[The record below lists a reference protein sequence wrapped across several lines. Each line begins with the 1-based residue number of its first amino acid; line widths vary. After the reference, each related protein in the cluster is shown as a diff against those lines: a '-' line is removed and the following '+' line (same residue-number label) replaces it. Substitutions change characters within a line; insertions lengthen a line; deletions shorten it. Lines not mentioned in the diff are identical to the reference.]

1 MPAARRGRRVPRGPD
16 TDDLGGAARVERW
29 FLRVMLG
36 VSVVAWLSLVL
47 AELGQFRLALLGFL
61 LTAGAF
67 GLSLLVYAFREGPAG
82 PAATAGGRKPAL
94 AATAGIL
101 LCAALFL
108 PPYET
113 AVAGGDATVYLN
125 FGRQI
130 AHHGALEF
138 EDALLRPLSPASR
151 AELFRNRV
159 TDDTTG
165 QFARFPGG
173 FLIAD
178 IADPTVTA
186 GFSPLFPVLTA
197 LGHAL
202 VSPRAALVVAPLFAT
217 LSLIGLWCVA
227 RRLGGVHAAWL
238 AATLTAVSLP
248 QIWFAKLSVPETVAQ
263 CFVMAG
269 VLAWLVACASGATR
283 WALAAGWFLGLACFA
298 KVDLLVLLPVFLLA
312 VVAVRLLT
320 RARLGDPPLLLAF
333 LAAFGLLV
341 AHNLVHYLSF
351 ASHYRPYVAY
361 LIQTSVVVSLL
372 RESALVQAGAVLA
385 VGLLVAAGVAA
396 FRRPAWR
403 WPRWCWGWAAVA
415 ALVAYGVNYV
425 TTTAGR
431 LDETIVWLSWY
442 VSWPVLG
449 LAALGLTGLVRVRRT
464 DAAPGLAVV
473 GLLLGVVGLQ
483 YLYDPLETGLQI
495 GSMRRYVPVVLP
507 LTMLFGALTVVT
519 LLARVV
525 VAQYRLGVTLA
536 TGALLVGLVARPSL
550 AVVGQ
555 PLWDEALA
563 QTAQVARLF
572 PDQAVVLVSPDLAG
586 THIQTSLAYLH
597 DVDAIL
603 VQERNPDDQVMRRV
617 IGDWLAHGRAV
628 FLALGPQEFSFFA
641 PDLVLEAVGTAHI
654 DLRVLE
660 RTRTRAPQAVVS
672 TPIQLQ
678 LFQVTQTVER
688 DHPVVDV
695 GTPAD
700 DLLYDLQGFHGPER
714 DREDPARGTFR
725 WTGPQAS
732 LTLPGGEAVTL
743 VVAGTRPPGT
753 PPAEISVRIGE
764 QLVGE
769 RVLGETPQAIR
780 LALPETGAQGQIDL
794 TIQSTVFQ
802 PRSLGLSPDP
812 RDLGVRL
819 YRVAVELPPERPAP

>member
-1 MPAARRGRRVPRGPD
+1 MP
-16 TDDLGGAARVERW
+16 AARVERW

-36 VSVVAWLSLVL
+36 VSVVAWLALVL
-47 AELGQFRLALLGFL
+47 AELGQFRLGLLALLLAIVAIVAIG
-61 LTAGAF
+61 LT
-67 GLSLLVYAFREGPAG
+67 LLVYAFREGPAG
-82 PAATAGGRKPAL
+82 PAATGGLKPAL

-138 EDALLRPLSPASR
+138 EDALLRPLSIASR
-151 AELFRNRV
+151 AELFLNRV
-159 TDDTTG
+159 PLDTTG
-165 QFARFPGG
+165 QFARFLGG

-197 LGHAL
+197 LGHA
-202 VSPRAALVVAPLFAT
+202 VGSPRAALVVAPLFAT
-217 LSLIGLWCVA
+217 LSLVGLWCVA

-269 VLAWLVACASGATR
+269 VLAWLVACARGATR

-298 KVDLLVLLPVFLLA
+298 KIDLLVLLPVFLLA
-312 VVAVRLLT
+312 VVAARLLT
-320 RARLGDPPLLLAF
+320 RARLGDPPLLLAL
-333 LAAFGLLV
+333 LAAFGLVV
-341 AHNLVHYLSF
+341 AHNFVHYLSF
-351 ASHYRPYVAY
+351 ATHYRPYVAY
-361 LIQTSVVVSLL
+361 LIQTSSVLTLL
-372 RESALVQAGAVLA
+372 RDSALVQAGAALA
-385 VGLLVAAGVAA
+385 AGLLVAAGVVGL
-396 FRRPAWR
+396 RRPAER
-403 WPRWCWGWAAVA
+403 WPRLLWGLAAVG
-415 ALVAYGVNYV
+415 ALVVYGAAYV
-425 TTTAGR
+425 TATTGR
-431 LDETIVWLSWY
+431 LDETITWLSWY
-442 VSWPVLG
+442 FSWPVLG
-449 LAALGLTGLVRVRRT
+449 LAALGLAAWRT

-507 LTMLFGALTVVT
+507 LTMLFAALTAVG
-519 LLARVV
+519 LLARV
-525 VAQYRLGVTLA
+525 AAARYRAGLTLA
-536 TGALLVGLVARPSL
+536 AGALLVGLVARPSL
-550 AVVGQ
+550 AVVGL

-572 PDQAVVLVSPDLAG
+572 PDQAVVLMSPDLAG
-586 THIQTSLAYLH
+586 THIPTSLAYLH
-597 DVDAIL
+597 DVDTIL
-603 VQERNPDDQVMRRV
+603 VQERNPDDQVLRRV
-617 IGDWLAHGRAV
+617 IGGWLARGRAV
-628 FLALGPQEFSFFA
+628 FVVVGQQEFSFFA
-641 PDLVLEAVGTAHI
+641 PDFTLAAVERAHI
-654 DLRVLE
+654 DLYTLE
-660 RTRTRAPQAVVS
+660 RTRTRAPQAVVP
-672 TPIQLQ
+672 TPIRLQ
-678 LFQVTQTVER
+678 PFQVTRTSGPAR
-688 DHPVVDV
+688 TAIDV

-714 DREDPARGTFR
+714 DGDPARGTFR

-753 PPAEISVRIGE
+753 PPAEISVWIGE
-764 QLVGE
+764 RLVGE
-769 RVLGETPQAIR
+769 RVLGETPQTIR
-780 LALPETGAQGQIDL
+780 LDRPETGDPGPIDL
-794 TIQSTVFQ
+794 TIQSTVFN
-802 PRSLGLSPDP
+802 PRSLGLSSDP